1 MTASSVASRQCY
13 FEPGSVVGCRR
24 EARDTNILRIGF
36 GAAEFA
42 RHNGIAIC
50 AAISPYRDARNEARK
65 MVEEVGE
72 SRFIEVFVDTPIGVC
87 EQRDSKGL
95 YAKARRGELKGFTGV
110 DDPYE
115 PPLHSEVTLDTVNET
130 PEQCAQR
137 IIAHLQREGF
147 LA

>member
-1 MTASSVASRQCY
+1 
-13 FEPGSVVGCRR
+13 
-24 EARDTNILRIGF
+24 
-36 GAAEFA
+36 
-42 RHNGIAIC
+42 
-50 AAISPYRDARNEARK
+50 
-65 MVEEVGE
+65 
-72 SRFIEVFVDTPIGVC
+72 IGVC

-115 PPLHSEVTLDTVNET
+115 PPLNPEVTLDTVNET

-147 LA
+147 LI